1 MVGEPI
7 TNGGEIINE
16 NANEGRS
23 LLCWQKPKKT
33 PKRLHKNHSIKEIL
47 QSIFDPRRDVV
58 SFKRGVISAVV
69 ELFCTFLFVFY
80 ATAAVVTAEFYGIN
94 QTLIVAFG
102 QGMALAIAVFIA
114 SSISGGHLN
123 PAVTIALFLVGR
135 MSLIR
140 TLFYVAAQFSGA
152 MLASLVLRAI
162 IPNQFEGLL
171 GATTVNPVISTS
183 GAFFLELIMTATLM
197 FVLFRAAIDPVLP
210 GGNAFG
216 AFAVGTVVLIDVII
230 GLEWTGASMNPARTL
245 GPQLLSHH
253 WDKYWLY
260 FFAPVSGATIAAILY
275 ELYLKIKPYEP
286 HSNSRLFQKKPIKT
300 DSPPTATAKVEN
312 PPVENAPIA

>member
-1 MVGEPI
+1 MVGE
-7 TNGGEIINE
+7 NGEEVSNGDVIEKVNSKE
-16 NANEGRS
+16 KGG
-23 LLCWQKPKKT
+23 KKT
-33 PKRLHKNHSIKEIL
+33 YWKREKNTRRLKKNQSLRDIL
-47 QSIFDPRRDVV
+47 ESVFDPRRDVI
-58 SFKRGVISAVV
+58 SFKRGLISAIT

-80 ATAAVVTAEFYGIN
+80 ATAAVVSAEYFGIN

-102 QGMALAIAVFIA
+102 QGFALAIGVFIA
-114 SSISGGHLN
+114 SSVSGGHLN
-123 PAVTIALFLVGR
+123 PAVTIALLIVGR

-140 TLFYVAAQFSGA
+140 TLLYVAAQFSGA

-171 GATTVNPVISTS
+171 GATTVNPAMSTA

-197 FVLFRAAIDPVLP
+197 FVLFRAAIDPVQS
-210 GGNAFG
+210 GGSAFG
-216 AFAVGTVVLIDVII
+216 AFAVGVVVLIDVII
-230 GLEWTGASMNPARTL
+230 GLQWTGASMNPARTL

-286 HSNSRLFQKKPIKT
+286 HSNSRVFQKKPNQSTSAATSKIV
-300 DSPPTATAKVEN
+300 DPPPLA
-312 PPVENAPIA
+312 